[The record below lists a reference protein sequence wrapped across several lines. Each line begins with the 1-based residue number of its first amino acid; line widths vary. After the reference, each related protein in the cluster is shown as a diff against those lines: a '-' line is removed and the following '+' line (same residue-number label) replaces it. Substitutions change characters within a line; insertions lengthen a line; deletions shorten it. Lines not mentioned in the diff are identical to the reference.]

1 MVDLKSKFEQSI
13 NYVKKRFGSDFDIA
27 IVLGSGLGNFAHKVN
42 VKETISVNDIP
53 GYPLSTV
60 EGHKGALHLVEEA
73 GKKVLLFQG
82 RVHFYEGYNLSDC
95 LIQTQIGKELGA
107 KYFFLTNAAGGINLF
122 FKPGDL
128 MFVNSFSSINI
139 QKELTETI
147 GVGTLDNR
155 NNIVNFPDP
164 EFKEIIYKS
173 ALDSKVILKE
183 GNYWFGKGP
192 SYETPSEV
200 KMIAK
205 LGFDAVGMSTAH
217 EALYGIMLGMKT
229 GIISC
234 ITNFAAGMS
243 PDKLSHEEVTITA
256 NMAADSFEKL
266 VKKIIENLK

>member
-1 MVDLKSKFEQSI
+1 MVNLRAKFEKSVEYIKSI
-13 NYVKKRFGSDFDIA
+13 FGSDFDIA
-27 IVLGSGLGNFAHKVN
+27 IVLGSGLGNFAEKVSVVKSIN
-42 VKETISVNDIP
+42 VADIP

-60 EGHKGALHLVEEA
+60 EGHRGALHLVEEA

-95 LIQTQIGKELGA
+95 LIQTFISKELGS
-107 KYFFLTNAAGGINLF
+107 KYFFLTNAAGGVNLF

-128 MFVNSFSSINI
+128 MFVNSIGSINI
-139 QKELTETI
+139 QKELTSVI
-147 GVGTLDNR
+147 GVGTLDDKNR
-155 NNIVNFPDP
+155 ITAFPDSD
-164 EFKEIIYKS
+164 FRKIIDDASIKS
-173 ALDSKVILKE
+173 GVILKE

-200 KMIAK
+200 RMIAR

-217 EALYGIMLGMKT
+217 EALYGSTLGMKT
-229 GIISC
+229 AVISC

-256 NMAADSFEKL
+256 NLAADNFERL
-266 VKKIIENLK
+266 VKEIINGLP